1 MSEIFDLEKLNTYNN
16 LFKGREDV
24 FAMRWEKAD
33 GSKCGY
39 TPVCINEWR
48 AGVCNKLDR
57 GKCKDCGYKNYAKWS
72 NFYLQSH
79 LYGQKTYGIY
89 PLLEDNYSYLLAVD
103 FDGKNWVKDTKTFI
117 AECTKHN
124 LEPHLE
130 RSRSGDGAH
139 VWFFFEEKYLSSKS
153 RNIFLNI
160 LRDAK
165 LADRFSRDESFD
177 RIYPSQDFVG
187 NNEIG
192 NQVVLPLQGKAKQD
206 QNTVFLNPDTYLP
219 VDDQWAYLSN
229 IKKTE
234 SKILDQIFEK
244 FNNDEP
250 ELMLSSG
257 KVLKIV
263 LSNQI
268 YLDARNIPPVLTTF
282 LKEKLNFINPEYS
295 IKRRMGI
302 GVYNVEK
309 YFNFIDSK
317 GSRIGIPAGFLN
329 LLINFLNEHNIG
341 FQIDDQRFRAKPLK
355 FKSNL
360 KLFDYQE
367 EAIRNLLLSES
378 GVLVAPPGS
387 GKTIVGIE
395 LIARLKQPA
404 LILVHKKQIFDQWVE
419 RIESFL
425 NIPKKNI
432 GQIGSSKKKIGD
444 QVTVAMIQTLNKLE
458 VNDEMKDKFGLII
471 VDECHHVPA
480 KMFRTIITKFNP
492 YYLYGL
498 TATPERKYKDERL
511 IFIFIGDTL
520 HTISR
525 EDLNPQAS
533 ILQAEN
539 KIRVIIRET
548 ELELPFK
555 SSLANFQPISKVLV
569 YDSERNRQIAGDI
582 ETEVNNGH
590 KCLVLTERK
599 EHAEI
604 LNLYLN
610 QNFETIVL
618 TGNLTD
624 KQKREKIA
632 QVETGNYQIIIATGQ
647 LLGEGTDFNNLDCLF
662 LVFPFS
668 FHGKLTQYIG
678 RLTREQGNEKAKK
691 IFDYRDSK
699 IDYLEKLFKKR
710 ESYYKKNFN
719 N

>member
-1 MSEIFDLEKLNTYNN
+1 MTQEIIDLDKMSIYNN

-33 GSKCGY
+33 GTKSGY

-48 AGVCNKLDR
+48 AGVCNKLGR
-57 GKCKDCGYKNYAKWS
+57 GKCKDCDYKNYAKWS

-89 PLLEDNYSYLLAVD
+89 PLLPDNHSYLLAVD
-103 FDGKNWVKDTKTFI
+103 FDGKNWVKDTKIFI
-117 AECTKHN
+117 TECAKHN

-139 VWFFFEEKYLSSKS
+139 VWFFFENKYLASKS

-165 LADRFSRDESFD
+165 LLDRFSRDESYD

-187 NNEIG
+187 INEIG
-192 NQVVLPLQGKAKQD
+192 NQVVLPLHGKAKQA
-206 QNTVFLNPDTYLP
+206 QNTVFLNQDTYLP
-219 VDDQWAYLSN
+219 IDDQWAYLLG

-234 SKILDQIFEK
+234 PKILDQVFEK
-244 FNNDEP
+244 FNNEESEFIP
-250 ELMLSSG
+250 SSG
-257 KVLKIV
+257 KILKIV

-268 YLDARNIPPVLTTF
+268 YLETRNIPHELTTF
-282 LKEKLNFINPEYS
+282 LKDKLNFINPEYS
-295 IKRRMGI
+295 IKRRMGV
-302 GVYNVEK
+302 GVYNIEK
-309 YFNFIDSK
+309 FFNLIDSQ
-317 GSRIGIPAGFLN
+317 GSRIGIPGGFLN
-329 LLINFLNEHNIG
+329 ALINFLNERNISYE
-341 FQIDDQRFRAKPLK
+341 IEDQRFRTKPAKY
-355 FKSNL
+355 KSNL
-360 KLFDYQE
+360 KLFGYQE
-367 EAIRNLLLSES
+367 EAINNLLLSES

-395 LIARLKQPA
+395 LIARLGQPT

-419 RIESFL
+419 RVESFL

-432 GQIGSSKKKIGD
+432 GQIGSNKKKIGD
-444 QVTVAMIQTLNKLE
+444 QVTVAMIQTLNKSEIIQEIL
-458 VNDEMKDKFGLII
+458 NKFGLII

-480 KMFRTIITKFNP
+480 KMFRSVITKFNP

-520 HTISR
+520 HTIFR
-525 EDLNPQAS
+525 EDLNSQTS

-539 KIRVIIRET
+539 KISVIIRET
-548 ELELPFK
+548 ELELPFT

-569 YDSERNRQIAGDI
+569 YDSERNRQITGDI
-582 ETEVNNGH
+582 ETEVKNGN

-604 LNLYLN
+604 LNLYLS

-624 KQKREKIA
+624 KQKRGKIA

-678 RLTREQGNEKAKK
+678 RLTREQGNEKSKK
-691 IFDYRDSK
+691 IYDYRDSK

-710 ESYYKKNFN
+710 ASYYKKNF
-719 N
+719 

>member
-1 MSEIFDLEKLNTYNN
+1 MTQEIIDMDKMVIYNN

-33 GSKCGY
+33 GSKSGY

-48 AGVCNKLDR
+48 TGVCNKLGR
-57 GKCKDCGYKNYAKWS
+57 GKCKDCGSKNYAKWS

-89 PLLEDNYSYLLAVD
+89 PLLPDNHSYLLAVD
-103 FDGKNWVKDTKTFI
+103 FDGKNWVKDTKIFT
-117 AECTKHN
+117 AECVKHN
-124 LEPHLE
+124 LSPHLE
-130 RSRSGDGAH
+130 RSRSGCDAH
-139 VWFFFEEKYLSSKS
+139 IWFFFEDKYLASKS

-160 LRDAK
+160 LREAK
-165 LADRFSRDESFD
+165 LVDRFSRDESFD

-192 NQVVLPLQGKAKQD
+192 NQVVLPLQGKARQN
-206 QNTVFLNPDTYLP
+206 QNTVFLNQITYLP
-219 VDDQWAYLSN
+219 VDDQWAYLSG

-234 SKILDQIFEK
+234 IKILDQA
-244 FNNDEP
+244 FNKLNNQEQAP
-250 ELMLSSG
+250 SPSSG
-257 KVLKIV
+257 KALKIV

-268 YLDARNIPPVLTTF
+268 YLDARNIPPVLTSF

-295 IKRRMGI
+295 IKKRMGV

-309 YFNFIDSK
+309 YFNFIESQ
-317 GSRIGIPAGFLN
+317 GSRIGVPVGFLN
-329 LLINFLNEHNIG
+329 KLINFLNEYNIG
-341 FQIDDQRFRAKPLK
+341 FEIDDQRLRAKSLK

-360 KLFDYQE
+360 RLFDYQE

-395 LIARLKQPA
+395 LIARLNQPA

-419 RIESFL
+419 RIDSFL

-432 GQIGSSKKKIGD
+432 GQIGSSKKKIGE
-444 QVTVAMIQTLNKLE
+444 QVMVAMIQTLNKSE
-458 VNDEMKDKFGLII
+458 VAEEMKNKFGLII
-471 VDECHHVPA
+471 VDECHHLPA
-480 KMFRTIITKFNP
+480 KMFRTVITKFNP

-525 EDLNPQAS
+525 EDLNPQAT
-533 ILQAEN
+533 ILRAEN
-539 KIRVIIRET
+539 KINVMIRET
-548 ELELPFK
+548 ELELPLK

-569 YDSERNRQIAGDI
+569 YDSGRNHQITGDI
-582 ETEVNNGH
+582 ETEVNNGR

-599 EHAEI
+599 EHADI

-624 KQKREKIA
+624 KQKRDKIA
-632 QVETGNYQIIIATGQ
+632 QVETGDYQIIIATGQ

-678 RLTREQGNEKAKK
+678 RLTREQGNEKTKK
-691 IFDYRDSK
+691 IYDYRDSK

-710 ESYYKKNFN
+710 ASYYKKSF
-719 N
+719 